1 MESKR
6 VIKLEGRNLN
16 IDKEV
21 LGDQK
26 VLEVGTELPEN
37 AKVDKENKV
46 EFENFK
52 ILYKGTIDDKCLQD
66 YGVSDDD
73 KLWEDTAKEL
83 FLKSATY
90 VPTENDKVAGELN
103 KKEENRRVLK
113 HSKKVEAMEVDE
125 NNNEPIESECS
136 KQDSELDKE
145 CPKQK

>member
-46 EFENFK
+46 DFENFK
-52 ILYKGTIDDKCLQD
+52 ILYKGIIDDKCLQD
-66 YGVSDDD
+66 YGVLDDD

-103 KKEENRRVLK
+103 KKEESKRVLK
-113 HSKKVEAMEVDE
+113 HSKKVEAIEVDE

>member
-16 IDKEV
+16 IDKDV

-26 VLEVGTELPEN
+26 ILEVGTELPEN
-37 AKVDKENKV
+37 AKVDNDNKIN
-46 EFENFK
+46 FENFK
-52 ILYKGTIDDKCLQD
+52 VLYKCTIDDKCLQD

-90 VPTENDKVAGELN
+90 VPTENDKVDGELN
-103 KKEENRRVLK
+103 KKEESKRVII
-113 HSKKVEAMEVDE
+113 HNKKVETVEVD
-125 NNNEPIESECS
+125 ECS
-136 KQDSELDKE
+136 KQNNEIEKE

>member
-26 VLEVGTELPEN
+26 ILEVGTELPEN
-37 AKVDKENKV
+37 AKVDNDNKID
-46 EFENFK
+46 FENFK
-52 ILYKGTIDDKCLQD
+52 VLYKCTIDDKCLQD
-66 YGVSDDD
+66 NGVLDEDN
-73 KLWEDTAKEL
+73 LWEDTAKEL

-90 VPTENDKVAGELN
+90 VPTENDKVDDELN
-103 KKEENRRVLK
+103 KKEESKRVII
-113 HSKKVEAMEVDE
+113 HNKKVETVKAD
-125 NNNEPIESECS
+125 ECS
-136 KQDSELDKE
+136 KQNDKIEKE